1 MAQSAN
7 SKMPFVILGAGL
19 LLLVAAIVVQAIGL
33 DAAQQFP
40 WGIHL
45 VTVPAVALIGVAVGW
60 AVRDKQAAD
69 ERARAEIEDE
79 QAKRD
84 GPG

>member
-1 MAQSAN
+1 MTTPPQ
-7 SKMPFVILGAGL
+7 SKMPYVILGAGVL
-19 LLLVAAIVVQAIGL
+19 LLLSAIVVQALGL
-33 DAAQQFP
+33 DAASQFP

-69 ERARAEIEDE
+69 EKARADIESDE
-79 QAKRD
+79 RKD
-84 GPG
+84 

>member
-1 MAQSAN
+1 MAQPTN
-7 SKMPFVILGAGL
+7 SKLPFVILGSGL
-19 LLLVAAIVVQAIGL
+19 LLLLAAIVVQAIGL

-69 ERARAEIEDE
+69 ERARAEIEQE
-79 QAKRD
+79 QSRKD